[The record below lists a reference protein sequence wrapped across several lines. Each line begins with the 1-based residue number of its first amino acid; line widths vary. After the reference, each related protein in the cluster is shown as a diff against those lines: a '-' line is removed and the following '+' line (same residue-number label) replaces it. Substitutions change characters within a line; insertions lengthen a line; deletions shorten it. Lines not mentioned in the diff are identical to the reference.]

1 MKLTVLGSS
10 SAIFN
15 PKVPYRY
22 PASHLIEV
30 KGCKILFD
38 AGIGVLPQIT
48 KLGLTV
54 SEISVIAI
62 SHFHADHFVIQ
73 PLLQAYFLEGK
84 FGGNKPSLHL
94 LGPKGLIERVKTG
107 FDQSGFSYDNDLV
120 PNVDI
125 SFTEYEDGQNV
136 SIVDGVTLTPYK
148 TIHYELDAYALR
160 LESGNKALAYS
171 GDSTVSDG
179 LEKSAKSADLF
190 LCEAFR
196 YVGQDSDM
204 GHVSA
209 RDAAITAQKADSK
222 KLVLTHY
229 SGNDSNSDIEAEA
242 RASGFVGEIS
252 VAIDLDT
259 YNL

>member
-30 KGCKILFD
+30 KGCKFLFD

-54 SEISVIAI
+54 SDISVIAI

-107 FDQSGFSYDNDLV
+107 FDQSGFSYHNDLM
-120 PNVDI
+120 PNVDLG
-125 SFTEYEDGQNV
+125 FTEFEDGQAVELSDNI
-136 SIVDGVTLTPYK
+136 SITPFK
-148 TIHYELDAYALR
+148 TKHYALDAYALR
-160 LESGNKALAYS
+160 LESEGKSLAYS
-171 GDSTVSDG
+171 GDSTISDG
-179 LEKSAKSADLF
+179 LEASAKSSDLF

-196 YVGQDSDM
+196 YVGQESDL

-209 RDAAITAQKADSK
+209 YDAAVIAKKAKSK
-222 KLVLTHY
+222 NLVITHY
-229 SGNDSNSDIEAEA
+229 SGNDSIDAIENEA
-242 RASGFVGEIS
+242 KKSGFIGEIS
-252 VAIDLDT
+252 VASDLSIFKI
-259 YNL
+259 